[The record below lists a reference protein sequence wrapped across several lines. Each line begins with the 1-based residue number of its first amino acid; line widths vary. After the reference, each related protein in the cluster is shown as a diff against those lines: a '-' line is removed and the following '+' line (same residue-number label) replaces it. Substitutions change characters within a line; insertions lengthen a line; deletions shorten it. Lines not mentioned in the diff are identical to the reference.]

1 MAVQPGVTP
10 GDVTTARPGLGTTI
24 WMQHSPPLVIDQDTF
39 LLDWTGHFFSSPPQP
54 PTLTSPPSSPPQPRR
69 TETGW
74 KQRKQTASSN
84 PWTLPTIHITTHDIA
99 NVSTAASI
107 TMSDHWSWN
116 TFIGHRVGKLLFPFA
131 KSHKL
136 NVYLRPAWR
145 WSVHCASWQSF
156 SQRSDL
162 GPAPPALRS
171 PAAATMT
178 GGRAALLCVVKWRI
192 ELSTQFHDIWRAL
205 QNRYLNVASPLDI
218 GW

>member
-1 MAVQPGVTP
+1 MAVQHVVTP

-69 TETGW
+69 TETGR
-74 KQRKQTASSN
+74 KQRKQTASSH
-84 PWTLPTIHITTHDIA
+84 PQKLHCAVHITTHDIA

-116 TFIGHRVGKLLFPFA
+116 TFIGYRVGKLLFPFA

-145 WSVHCASWQSF
+145 WSIHCASWQSF

-162 GPAPPALRS
+162 GPAPPRCDHQPLRQWLGEEQRCALRS
-171 PAAATMT
+171 K
-178 GGRAALLCVVKWRI
+178 VKNRTVNTV
-192 ELSTQFHDIWRAL
+192 S
-205 QNRYLNVASPLDI
+205 RYLKGLCKTDI
-218 GW
+218 